1 MKALNKTKFAID
13 KVLEILGIATLGV
26 MTVLVC
32 YQVAARYVFSSPSAI
47 SEVLSQYLFV
57 WMIMFGSAYIYGSR
71 EHLTIDILK
80 DRFSP
85 KMGMIVE
92 IVTNLFLFTFIVLV
106 CVWGGWL
113 YTVKQA
119 VQVDPSLHISKAILY
134 ASIPFTGVITLY
146 YAVYN
151 CARAVDVYRK
161 GEHLSGDQPSGTV

>member
-92 IVTNLFLFTFIVLV
+92 
-106 CVWGGWL
+106 
-113 YTVKQA
+113 
-119 VQVDPSLHISKAILY
+119 
-134 ASIPFTGVITLY
+134 
-146 YAVYN
+146 
-151 CARAVDVYRK
+151 
-161 GEHLSGDQPSGTV
+161 